1 MSRVRRYRLLW
12 ALAAA
17 SVLLLAAGLAAG
29 GDVWSLARLW
39 QLLQW
44 PDAALIVGQIRAP
57 RTLGAWLTGALLG
70 LSGAVAQGLFRNP
83 LADPY
88 LLGTSGGQ
96 FLGNGYF
103 GKGVEIEGVS
113 RAYDSY
119 LTREAQLTRS
129 VAAGDEARYARL
141 KQLESLFPLG
151 ETSLGVTLNNALNA
165 WSAVATSPTD
175 TTARTV
181 VIARAEELTARLRD
195 VTAIIAAVGTEYDA
209 PVETIRTDVQEF
221 LQEMVDANLL
231 VVVPDS

>member
-1 MSRVRRYRLLW
+1 MLHDLEWIS
-12 ALAAA
+12 
-17 SVLLLAAGLAAG
+17 
-29 GDVWSLARLW
+29 
-39 QLLQW
+39 QNIQ
-44 PDAALIVGQIRAP
+44 
-57 RTLGAWLTGALLG
+57 
-70 LSGAVAQGLFRNP
+70 
-83 LADPY
+83 
-88 LLGTSGGQ
+88 LGTSGGQ

-119 LTREAQLTRS
+119 LTREAQITRS

-181 VIARAEELTARLRD
+181 VIARAEELAAIANELGRVNKELEAFSYTVSHDLRAPMRHIAGYVD
-195 VTAIIAAVGTEYDA
+195 LVMDTEGAALAGSVNMVPRSAFERPRPSVTASTFVSLLNNGRDLRQPAAFQKYFPTSWR
-209 PVETIRTDVQEF
+209 PSK
-221 LQEMVDANLL
+221 NLE
-231 VVVPDS
+231 